1 MEILLVGGREGVNDD
16 TTSELP
22 CNSCFMRMN
31 VHREQKPE
39 THSVS
44 VRIWPDNGF
53 LSLLKRL
60 RGALVSEE
68 F

>member
-1 MEILLVGGREGVNDD
+1 MTTRPRSFHVIRVLCVEHQRNTEIY
-16 TTSELP
+16 S
-22 CNSCFMRMN
+22 MN